1 MKCIKEDSELL
12 IHSHHNHNQKAVNAK
27 PEKNQPNATEQSNDD
42 EKNIIYAKCI
52 NIVMHKTQHR
62 RRHRHRRTRRGGAHS
77 TAHAAHAASAPAALA
92 GPATPSPQMQAIL
105 AKVRAYAATT
115 PAPSSRKVKG
125 ISKSQASQK
134 RFEGILN
141 GKIKQ
146 SNKSAFKGP
155 VISDPQ
161 AARERKYL

>member
-1 MKCIKEDSELL
+1 MKCIKEDSGGL
-12 IHSHHNHNQKAVNAK
+12 IHHHPNHNQKAVNAK

-62 RRHRHRRTRRGGAHS
+62 RRHRHRHRRTRRGGAHS

-92 GPATPSPQMQAIL
+92 AAAPSPQLQAIL

-134 RFEGILN
+134 RFQGIMS
-141 GKIKQ
+141 GKVRH
-146 SNKSAFKGP
+146 SDKSASKHGSHNRP
-155 VISDPQ
+155 APGQ
-161 AARERKYL
+161 